1 MMKLLIFNFLFLGP
15 LAFSSTLN
23 GTYKTKCLPFG
34 VGGEKSMLSNVLI
47 KESTLESSHKVYSD
61 KSCQHLAAIFD
72 YKGQINYSNEI
83 EKGPL
88 DHKIGRAFLVLF
100 DPETIMNL
108 NKSSDCQGIGFI
120 AGKPIA
126 ANNLSKCFPLWVPTA
141 GSFAFDMFE
150 RKGSTFS
157 FGAFPLIWVTKEEN
171 RPALHNRLIYNKD

>member
-1 MMKLLIFNFLFLGP
+1 MMKLLLLNFFLLVP

-34 VGGEKSMLSNVLI
+34 VGGEMSMLSQVVLKDLI
-47 KESTLESSHKVYSD
+47 LESSHKVYSD
-61 KSCQHLAAIFD
+61 KSCQHLAAMFD
-72 YKGQINYSNEI
+72 YQGQINYSGAI

-88 DHKIGRAFLVLF
+88 DHKVGRAFLMLF
-100 DPETIMNL
+100 DPETIKNL
-108 NKSSDCQGIGFI
+108 NKSSGCKGREFV
-120 AGKPIA
+120 AGKPVI
-126 ANNLSKCFPLWVPTA
+126 ANNLSKCFPLWVPKA

-157 FGAFPLIWVTKEEN
+157 FGAFPLIWVSKEDN